1 MSDIR
6 RREFIMLV
14 AGVAAWPP
22 VARAQHPAPTVRQA
36 RVAILSASPPTP
48 AMMNAF
54 REGMRERGYIEGHN
68 LSIDVRWPRG
78 TFEQDA
84 AVAAELANANV
95 DVIVAW
101 STPAVIAARGAT
113 PAIPIVMVSV
123 GDPVGSGFIASL
135 AHPGGNI
142 TG

>member
-1 MSDIR
+1 M
-6 RREFIMLV
+6 V
-14 AGVAAWPP
+14 
-22 VARAQHPAPTVRQA
+22 
-36 RVAILSASPPTP
+36 
-48 AMMNAF
+48 NAF
-54 REGMRERGYIEGHN
+54 REGMRERDYIEGYN

-84 AVAAELANANV
+84 GVAAELANTNV

-101 STPAVIAARGAT
+101 STPAVMAARRAT

-135 AHPGGNI
+135 AHPAGTAIRLFVLADVRTTQGVA
-142 TG
+142 